1 MLLAK
6 CRNRQLGKNKSAKVN
21 SNTWLIFNY
30 NSKNIRGE
38 SMGCLI
44 SAAGKTEYLRVKEW
58 H

>member
-6 CRNRQLGKNKSAKVN
+6 CRQLGKNKSTKVN